1 MNDSESKVISHVV
14 IGGIIGHGSQYGFKL
29 SFLDVD
35 DARRMKGS
43 LVKFFESQDII
54 CTVRKG
60 YFDGGK
66 KEYE

>member
-14 IGGIIGHGSQYGFKL
+14 IGGIIGHGSQIGFKL

-35 DARRMKGS
+35 DARRMKENLKS
-43 LVKFFESQDII
+43 FFESQDII

-66 KEYE
+66 

>member
-1 MNDSESKVISHVV
+1 MTMSEESKVICHVV
-14 IGGIIGHGSQYGFKL
+14 IGGIIGHGNQYGFKL

-35 DARRMKGS
+35 DARKMKDS

-66 KEYE
+66 

>member
-35 DARRMKGS
+35 DARRMKENLKS
-43 LVKFFESQDII
+43 FFESQDII

-66 KEYE
+66 